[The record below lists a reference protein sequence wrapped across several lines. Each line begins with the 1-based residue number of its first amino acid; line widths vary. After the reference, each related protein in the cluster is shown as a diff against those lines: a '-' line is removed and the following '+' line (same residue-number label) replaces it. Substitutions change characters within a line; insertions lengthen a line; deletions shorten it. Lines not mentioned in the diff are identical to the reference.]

1 MTPDAPFL
9 YDVPYPPASLGQ
21 LVPLGLWQFD
31 AEGASGPPTLLLD
44 APACRLLG
52 LPAGEGAVRLDWIAL
67 GDAGAPWRHAAQQ
80 LQLQGGSFAVEIEVP
95 LAGVHAGTVRLA
107 VHGLGAGTGP
117 SSRVSGV
124 LMAAMALAD
133 MPITAA
139 AAASVADLLEVE
151 RLDALA
157 RLNRELRVPLNAML
171 GLAQLI
177 EADALAGADDPT
189 VGHSRAI
196 LSSGRQMLDM
206 IDELL
211 VLRDAGLA
219 APRATLM
226 PLDVEETLHRWMLP
240 EATYVATVQ
249 PSGAAHVWADP
260 VLMRRLITIAGGR
273 EIARVRGTGAGASVS
288 FDASSGSQQVRLNF
302 VHHYRDVRRP
312 DERSA
317 LRVELVR
324 RLSQAMGGALR
335 IDDREDGV
343 TFEVSLRRAH
353 PHGEPS
359 EAAVARP
366 GAAATTAAVAA
377 AKALAGSV
385 LCVEDDPS
393 TLLLM
398 RHALAVYPG
407 IRLRTA
413 ATVTQALDLIAEEAP
428 DLVLLDLVLPGAGGD
443 EVLRSLRA
451 GARRDATACVV
462 LSSIVDASVRE
473 RLMAA
478 GADEFLAK
486 PIRLDTLHA
495 TLVRFL
501 TPPAAPVAPAR
512 AA

>member
-1 MTPDAPFL
+1 MKPDASTL
-9 YDVPYPPASLGQ
+9 SEALQPPASPGH
-21 LVPLGLWQFD
+21 LVPVGLWQIVED
-31 AEGASGPPTLLLD
+31 GSSGPGSLWLD
-44 APACRLLG
+44 AQARQLLG
-52 LPAGEGAVRLDWIAL
+52 LPAGDDAARLDWSVL
-67 GDAGAPWRHAAQQ
+67 GDAAAPWRHAVQRLRQ
-80 LQLQGGSFAVEIEVP
+80 KGGSFAVEIDVP
-95 LAGVHAGTVRLA
+95 RAGACPLQHLV
-107 VHGLGAGTGP
+107 VHGLCASPGP
-117 SSRVSGV
+117 SSRVSGA
-124 LMAAMALAD
+124 LMASAALAGV
-133 MPITAA
+133 PA

-177 EADALAGADDPT
+177 EAAALVGADDPAL
-189 VGHSRAI
+189 VHSRAI

-226 PLDVEETLHRWMLP
+226 PLDIEETLHRWMLP
-240 EATYVATVQ
+240 EATYVAAVQ

-288 FDASSGSQQVRLNF
+288 FEASSGSEQVRLSF
-302 VHHYRDVRRP
+302 AHRYRDVLRP
-312 DERSA
+312 DESSA

-324 RLSQAMGGALR
+324 RLSQSMSGDLR

-353 PHGEPS
+353 PHGEPADAPALRP
-359 EAAVARP
+359 EAAAAP
-366 GAAATTAAVAA
+366 GRQV
-377 AKALAGSV
+377 LAGSV

-398 RHALAVYPG
+398 RHALAVYPEL
-407 IRLRTA
+407 RLRTA
-413 ATVTQALDLIAEEAP
+413 ATVAEALRLIADEPP
-428 DLVLLDLVLPGAGGD
+428 DLVLLDLVLPGASGD

-451 GARRDATACVV
+451 GTRRGATACVV
-462 LSSIVDASVRE
+462 LSSIVEASVRE
-473 RLMAA
+473 RLMSA
-478 GADEFLAK
+478 GADDFLAK

-501 TPPAAPVAPAR
+501 AASQAPAT

>member
-1 MTPDAPFL
+1 MKSDDPTFSDAPQL
-9 YDVPYPPASLGQ
+9 LSLLGA
-21 LVPLGLWQFD
+21 LVPVGLWQLD
-31 AEGASGPPTLLLD
+31 DDGGPDGASLRLD
-44 APACRLLG
+44 AQARRLLG
-52 LPAGEGAVRLDWIAL
+52 LPAADVAGRLAWAAL
-67 GDAGAPWRHAAQQ
+67 GDAAAPWRHAARQ
-80 LQLQGGSFAVEIEVP
+80 LRPDGGSFAIEIDP
-95 LAGVHAGTVRLA
+95 PQAGAGSVRLA
-107 VHGLGAGTGP
+107 VHGLSVTCG
-117 SSRVSGV
+117 SSARVSGV
-124 LMAAMALAD
+124 LMAAAAGV
-133 MPITAA
+133 PAA

-177 EADALAGADDPT
+177 EADALAGADEAT
-189 VGHSRAI
+189 TGHSRAI

-206 IDELL
+206 IDELM

-219 APRATLM
+219 APRAMLM
-226 PLDVEETLHRWMLP
+226 PLDIEETLHRWMLP
-240 EATYVATVQ
+240 EATCVAAAQ
-249 PSGAAHVWADP
+249 ASGATHVWADP

-273 EIARVRGTGAGASVS
+273 EIARIRGTGAGASVS
-288 FDASSGSQQVRLNF
+288 FDAGHGADQVRLNF
-302 VHHYRDVRRP
+302 MHHYRDERRP

-324 RLSQAMGGALR
+324 RLSQAMGGVLR
-335 IDDREDGV
+335 IDEREDGV

-353 PHGEPS
+353 PHGEPADAPATRP
-359 EAAVARP
+359 EAA
-366 GAAATTAAVAA
+366 AAAARQ
-377 AKALAGSV
+377 ALAGSV

-413 ATVTQALDLIAEEAP
+413 ATVAEALGLIADETP

-443 EVLRSLRA
+443 EVLRGLRA
-451 GARRDATACVV
+451 SAHRGATACVV
-462 LSSIVDASVRE
+462 LTSIVDPAVRE
-473 RLMAA
+473 RLLAA

-495 TLVRFL
+495 TLERFL
-501 TPPAAPVAPAR
+501 ASRGKWINTP
-512 AA
+512 